1 MQTRLIQTALALFAL
16 GLAAPALTDAG
27 AAGPP
32 AVELAVDQVRAEAL
46 SLLKAGKHDAA
57 YTLYMRLLRERP
69 DDDEINY
76 GLALAAQESKRYP
89 QALMAYE
96 RLTDRYPADATLRL
110 HLAHLY
116 MRMEDADAA
125 RRELEMARRFDP
137 SITDDAVDK
146 AMTALEQAQSHW
158 QYRGKLSA
166 GVLYDSNANFGPASE
181 VMTLGI
187 WKDLVVQGVKARD
200 SWGDYING
208 ALDVAWRPSED
219 SAWWLS
225 GDMGFYK
232 RWNFNSKL
240 LTNNEFGW
248 GRLGLGLRRV
258 GSSTMLD
265 LRLKGEVADQSR
277 DQRLSVLGPEFLF
290 VWALHPRAQLLT
302 RAAWESRV
310 YSLDIGRDGSYWWAG
325 EYLRLF
331 LGKDNHELLAGV
343 RVLGGITTE
352 DDYAYTGWEGS
363 LRLLLKL
370 PWNFELA
377 PFAAWRKENYAGPAT
392 GLEQDNRSDALWRY
406 GVFLAYGITPHLQV
420 DVGWQYGNNDSTSP
434 LYVYTQHTVN
444 MGLTWKF

>member
-1 MQTRLIQTALALFAL
+1 MQLVLILGSVL
-16 GLAAPALTDAG
+16 GLAAAISADANAASRPAA
-27 AAGPP
+27 
-32 AVELAVDQVRAEAL
+32 ELAVDQVRAEAL
-46 SLLKAGKHDAA
+46 SLLKTGKYDAA

-76 GLALAAQESKRYP
+76 GLALAAQGSGRYP

-110 HLAHLY
+110 HLARLY
-116 MRMEDADAA
+116 MRMNDSEGA
-125 RRELEMARRFDP
+125 RRELEMARRFDS

-146 AMTALEQAQSHW
+146 AMAALEKAQSRW
-158 QYRGKLSA
+158 QCRGRLSA
-166 GVLYDSNANFGPASE
+166 GVLYDSNANFGPASD

-187 WKDLVVQGVKARD
+187 WKDLVIHGVKARD

-208 ALDVAWRPSED
+208 ALDVAWRPGEN

-232 RWNFNSKL
+232 RWNFSPKL

-277 DQRLSVLGPEFLF
+277 EQRLSVLGPELLF
-290 VWALHPRAQLLT
+290 AWAFHPRAQLLT

-310 YSLDIGRDGSYWWAG
+310 YSLDIGRDGNYWWAG

-343 RVLGGITTE
+343 RVTGGTTTE
-352 DDYAYTGWEGS
+352 DDYAYTGWEAS

-370 PWNFELA
+370 PGNVELT

-392 GLEQDNRSDALWRY
+392 GLERDNRSDTLWRY

-420 DVGWQYGNNDSTSP
+420 DVGWQYGSNDSTSP
-434 LYVYTQHTVN
+434 LYVYTQNSVN